1 LTKRVELILNQLY
14 EQYRLQYGTL
24 TTGASICEDVDA
36 NSSIRGASSASNI
49 EETEEN
55 YSDFV
60 KSQYKL
66 HMMSKES
73 KENKS
78 EVGKKLAE
86 PCEDDDNSS
95 FDILLWWKTNTTRYS
110 ILSSIARD
118 VLAIPISTVASESTF
133 STGGRILDPFRSSL
147 SPKIV
152 QALVCTQNWL

>member
-1 LTKRVELILNQLY
+1 
-14 EQYRLQYGTL
+14 
-24 TTGASICEDVDA
+24 
-36 NSSIRGASSASNI
+36 
-49 EETEEN
+49 
-55 YSDFV
+55 
-60 KSQYKL
+60 
-66 HMMSKES
+66 MMSKES

-78 EVGKKLAE
+78 EVEKYLAE

-152 QALVCTQNWL
+152 QALVCT